1 MVLIIL
7 DNVNINF
14 NLKRLVNK
22 KDKEE
27 FIMINYEEGLVTEN
41 LKLFGL
47 KNKLIYGY
55 VK

>member
-14 NLKRLVNK
+14 KLERLVNK

-27 FIMINYEEGLVTEN
+27 FIMINYEEGLVKKN
-41 LKLFGL
+41 LILFGL
-47 KNKLIYGY
+47 ENN
-55 VK
+55 

>member
-14 NLKRLVNK
+14 KLERLVNK

-27 FIMINYEEGLVTEN
+27 FIMINYEEGLVKKN
-41 LKLFGL
+41 LILF
-47 KNKLIYGY
+47 
-55 VK
+55 